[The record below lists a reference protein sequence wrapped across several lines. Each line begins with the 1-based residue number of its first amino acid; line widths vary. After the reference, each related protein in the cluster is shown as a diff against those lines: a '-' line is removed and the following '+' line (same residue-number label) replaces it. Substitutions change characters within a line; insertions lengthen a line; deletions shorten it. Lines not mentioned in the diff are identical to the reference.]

1 MNVWRVGIGKS
12 WLPMLLIKNIYIAP
26 VPQECAHSEGEL
38 FGVYKNIKN
47 KYPDCKCVIEFDEER
62 LPGQLPQGKKIKDI
76 SIEMTKTSDIFGKVL
91 IGFERHPMY
100 DDFMCYVFINF
111 NEGNPLI
118 LKNTCYCDGLQT
130 MKNLDE
136 FIEKFPERLE
146 VFEKQFLEIEKK
158 QKLLEVRKRSIQA
171 TVEQVLSATSY
182 TWNLLDKS
190 KGFDLIVHIGSQN
203 AVKVGLDGRNFMKR
217 MRLLQETL
225 MQVETFLDS
234 LKIPVEILMKK

>member
-1 MNVWRVGIGKS
+1 M
-12 WLPMLLIKNIYIAP
+12 
-26 VPQECAHSEGEL
+26 
-38 FGVYKNIKN
+38 
-47 KYPDCKCVIEFDEER
+47 
-62 LPGQLPQGKKIKDI
+62 
-76 SIEMTKTSDIFGKVL
+76 
-91 IGFERHPMY
+91 
-100 DDFMCYVFINF
+100 
-111 NEGNPLI
+111 
-118 LKNTCYCDGLQT
+118 
-130 MKNLDE
+130 
-136 FIEKFPERLE
+136 
-146 VFEKQFLEIEKK
+146 
-158 QKLLEVRKRSIQA
+158 LEVRKRSIQA